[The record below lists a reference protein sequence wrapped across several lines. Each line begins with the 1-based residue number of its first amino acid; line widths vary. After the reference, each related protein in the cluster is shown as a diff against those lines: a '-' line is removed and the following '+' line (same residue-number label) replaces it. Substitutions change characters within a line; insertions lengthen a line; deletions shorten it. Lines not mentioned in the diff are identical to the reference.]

1 MLSAIAL
8 GSNVGNR
15 IDNIKKAIDLLSEN
29 VEIIKVSNIYET
41 EPWGYTEQ
49 DSFLNACV
57 LINTEK
63 KAEELLEIC
72 KKIELELKRQKRFK
86 WGPRE
91 IDLDI
96 LYYGELIIEKE
107 YLNIPHKYMFE
118 RDFVVVP
125 LNDISPN
132 WKHPIYKK
140 TVRERYNEIDKSKI
154 KII

>member
-1 MLSAIAL
+1 MAL